1 MSASRDRIRNVQ
13 ASTLRPPSVS
23 GGKRGEPV
31 AHLSTVCCSRLFPIS
46 SEDAR
51 RAGLETPLRMFQT
64 HVDSLT
70 DILPGDVLVV
80 DGKQYPVRWHE
91 VWQMGRKLIVEELLN
106 ASTP

>member
-1 MSASRDRIRNVQ
+1 MSASRDRIRNVT
-13 ASTLRPPSVS
+13 ASTLRPPSVAN
-23 GGKRGEPV
+23 GKRGEPV
-31 AHLSTVCCSRLFPIS
+31 AHLTKVCCSRLFPIS

-51 RAGLETPLRMFQT
+51 RAGLDTPLRMYQT
-64 HVDSLT
+64 HVDSLI

-80 DGKQYPVRWHE
+80 DGKEYPVRWHE